1 MADPKN
7 VLRGIQ
13 EYKENLEASTSQ
25 IEAEMED
32 QRLALARMTQENLTL
47 AAEKRIQEAN
57 DKGFRNGIIVGSLA
71 TIAIGLLGYGA
82 YQLGRTD
89 NDDSDIVILDGDT
102 GKPSY

>member
-7 VLRGIQ
+7 ILHGIQ

-32 QRLALARMTQENLTL
+32 QRLALARMMQDNLTL
-47 AAEKRIQEAN
+47 AAEQRIKEAN

-71 TIAIGLLGYGA
+71 TIAIGLLGYSA

-89 NDDSDIVILDGDT
+89 SDDSDIVILDGDT